1 MRWNNM
7 KIWKLF
13 LPLVIIF
20 CTPFIVR
27 AQFADD
33 NPLEVGLFGGV
44 STYNGDLQPKD
55 FTYQQS
61 HPALGIFISKEI
73 YKGFG
78 LELGANFGKI
88 SGADS
93 LASDSARAL
102 RNLNFQSKILDVHL
116 LVTYN
121 FLHNMDTRVTPYV
134 FAGIAVY
141 HFDPYTYYTA
151 PGDSISNKY
160 FLQPLSTEG
169 EGLESYPDRK
179 PYGLTQ
185 VSIPFGIGV
194 KYAISPMV
202 NLGAVFSFRK
212 TFTDYLDDV
221 SSTYVDKNKLSA
233 ERGPAAVHLSYRTNE
248 VPGHEND
255 PYPADGTNRGNPS
268 VNDFYFFT
276 GLKLSINILGKSR
289 AAQRALEQVA
299 CPPSY

>member
-1 MRWNNM
+1 M
-7 KIWKLF
+7 KIRKSF
-13 LPLVIIF
+13 LLLVTVTFCMPL
-20 CTPFIVR
+20 IVR
-27 AQFADD
+27 AQFADSD
-33 NPLEVGLFGGV
+33 PLEVGLFGGV
-44 STYNGDLQPKD
+44 STYNGDLQPKN
-55 FTYQQS
+55 FTYDQS
-61 HPALGIFISKEI
+61 HLALGLFISKEI

-93 LASDSARAL
+93 LSTDSSRAV
-102 RNLNFQSKILDVHL
+102 RNLDFQSNILDVHL

-121 FLHNMDTRVTPYV
+121 FLHNRETRFTPYV

-151 PGDSISNKY
+151 PGDSVSNKY
-160 FLQPLSTEG
+160 YLQPLSTEG

-185 VSIPFGIGV
+185 VSIPFGAGV
-194 KYAISPMV
+194 KYALSPTV
-202 NLGAVFSFRK
+202 SLGLVLSMRK

-221 SSTYVDKNKLSA
+221 SSTYIDKDKLSA
-233 ERGPAAVHLSYRTNE
+233 ERGPAAVHLSYRSNE
-248 VPGHEND
+248 LPGREDH
-255 PYPADGTNRGNPS
+255 PYPTDGTNRGNPS

-276 GLKLSINILGKSR
+276 GLKLSIKIRGKSR